1 MSVTDICTL
10 SVTDKRMVLI
20 LRGEVR
26 ERLIAAALELFQRDG
41 YELTTAAQ
49 IATAAGVTERTF
61 FRYFPDKREVLFG
74 ATEMVRES
82 VVAGV
87 LDAPAGLGPLDT
99 LFHAYDDFRTVI
111 EARREYAEPRQELIS
126 KVPALQERELAKI
139 AELSDAVAV
148 ALETRGVARLSA
160 VLAAQVG
167 MAAIAQAQGEWLR
180 DDSVSLAERFRLARE
195 ELGRLL

>member
-1 MSVTDICTL
+1 M
-10 SVTDKRMVLI
+10 
-20 LRGEVR
+20 R